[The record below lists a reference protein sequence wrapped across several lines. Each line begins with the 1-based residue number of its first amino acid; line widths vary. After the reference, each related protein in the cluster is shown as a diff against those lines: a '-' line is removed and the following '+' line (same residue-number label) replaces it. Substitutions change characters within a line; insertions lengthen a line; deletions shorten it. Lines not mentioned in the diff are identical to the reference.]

1 MTLSGVNK
9 SKYRMTM
16 IKLFSLPKV
25 ILIPTEIEHF
35 EW

>member
-1 MTLSGVNK
+1 V
-9 SKYRMTM
+9 TM
-16 IKLFSLPKV
+16 FKLFSLPKG